1 MPPWLPWHRHGAA
14 LARGAVDVYASIARG
29 GVGLWP
35 LMRMLP
41 KVLAG

>member
-1 MPPWLPWHRHGAA
+1 